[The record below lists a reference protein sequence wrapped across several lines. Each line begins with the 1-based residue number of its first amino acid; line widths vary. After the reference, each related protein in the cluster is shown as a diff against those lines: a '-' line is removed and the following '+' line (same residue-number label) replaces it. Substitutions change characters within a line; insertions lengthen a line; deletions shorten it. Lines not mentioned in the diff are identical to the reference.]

1 MRKIN
6 ISIIYIIIASLL
18 LSGATS
24 WIILNVLTPIYNA
37 YYDYTNLFINN
48 NTIDVLKVILVPMV
62 LVVFVK
68 NTPKLY
74 DLTLLFLIFIY
85 ELLTTIHHNK
95 LEVVDFIL
103 ITMIF
108 ISSLLILEKHVN
120 RLPTKE

>member
-74 DLTLLFLIFIY
+74 DLTILFLIFIY